1 MSQGSYE
8 LTFSSLSLS
17 CRIFMRVDSE
27 HLPDIGPTSFW
38 DRLSPGRLFSRS
50 EVIPV
55 LRLSGTIGAATPL
68 RQGLSIAGCATAIE
82 RAFSI
87 KNAPAVVLQI
97 NSPGGSPV
105 QSRLIYER
113 IRLLARQKKKKVYAF
128 AEDVA
133 ASGGYMIAC
142 AADEIYADGSS
153 LVGSIGVLSSGF
165 GFVHLI
171 HKLGVERRVYTSG
184 ENKFQLDPFKPEK
197 PEEIQRLKR
206 IQEIVHQDFIALV
219 KESRG
224 DRIAAAGDTL
234 FTGEF
239 WSGRQ
244 ALELGLIDGIMD
256 MRTKMRSVYG
266 DDVRL
271 RPISMERGFF
281 RRRAGVGSS
290 MSGAEFGIS
299 LATGLADDLIS
310 ALEERAIWARF
321 GL

>member
-1 MSQGSYE
+1 MQ
-8 LTFSSLSLS
+8 
-17 CRIFMRVDSE
+17 VDSE
-27 HLPDIGPTSFW
+27 RVPSFGLNTVFDRITPDW
-38 DRLSPGRLFSRS
+38 LRS
-50 EVIPV
+50 KGTVIPV
-55 LRLSGTIGAATPL
+55 LRLTGTIGAATPL
-68 RQGLSIAGCATAIE
+68 RPGLSIAACANAIE
-82 RAFSI
+82 RAFAI
-87 KNAPAVVLQI
+87 KNAPAVAIQI

-113 IRLLARQKKKKVYAF
+113 IRTLATEKSRKVFAF

-142 AADEIYADGSS
+142 AADEIYADPSS
-153 LVGSIGVLSSGF
+153 LVGSIGVLSAGF
-165 GFVHLI
+165 GFVDLI
-171 HKLGVERRVYTSG
+171 NKMGVERRVYTSG
-184 ENKFQLDPFKPEK
+184 ENKFQLDPFKPEN
-197 PEEIQRLKR
+197 PDEVTRLKR

-224 DRIAAAGDTL
+224 ARIATAGDSL

-256 MRTKMRSVYG
+256 IRTKMRALYG
-266 DDVRL
+266 EDVRL
-271 RPISMERGFF
+271 KLVSTERGLL
-281 RRRAGVGSS
+281 RRKTAVGVSV
-290 MSGAEFGIS
+290 SGTEYGIS
-299 LATGLADDLIS
+299 FGKGFADDIIS

>member
-1 MSQGSYE
+1 
-8 LTFSSLSLS
+8 
-17 CRIFMRVDSE
+17 MRVDSE
-27 HLPDIGPTSFW
+27 RLPALKPLSFW
-38 DRLSPGRLFSRS
+38 ERMSPSRLFSRRKT
-50 EVIPV
+50 IPV
-55 LRLSGTIGAATPL
+55 VRLSGAIGAAAPL
-68 RQGLSIAGCATAIE
+68 RQGLSIAGCATPLE
-82 RAFSI
+82 RAFAMKS
-87 KNAPAVVLQI
+87 APAVVLQI

-113 IRLLARQKKKKVYAF
+113 IRALAAEHDKKVYAF

-153 LVGSIGVLSSGF
+153 LIGSIGVISSGF

-171 HKLGVERRVYTSG
+171 HKLGVERRVYTAG
-184 ENKFQLDPFKPEK
+184 ENKFQLDPFRPEK
-197 PEEIQRLKR
+197 PEEIKRLKR
-206 IQEIVHQDFIALV
+206 IQEIVHEDFIALV

-224 DRIAAAGDTL
+224 GRLSASDNSL

-256 MRTKMRSVYG
+256 LRTKMRALYG

-271 RPISMERGFF
+271 KLISTERGLF
-281 RRRAGVGSS
+281 RRKSGVGVSF
-290 MSGAEFGIS
+290 SGAGFDVS
-299 LATGLADDLIS
+299 FAKGLADDLIS

>member
-1 MSQGSYE
+1 
-8 LTFSSLSLS
+8 
-17 CRIFMRVDSE
+17 MRVDGE
-27 HLPDIGPTSFW
+27 RIPDIGPTSFW
-38 DRLSPGRLFSRS
+38 DKLSPGRLFSRS
-50 EVIPV
+50 NTIPV
-55 LRLSGTIGAATPL
+55 VRLFGTIGAATPL
-68 RQGLSIAGCATAIE
+68 RQGLTIAGCATALE

-113 IRLLARQKKKKVYAF
+113 IHLLARQKKKKVYAF

-133 ASGGYMIAC
+133 ASGGYMLAC

-153 LVGSIGVLSSGF
+153 LIGSIGVLSSGF

-197 PEEIQRLKR
+197 PEEIERLKR
-206 IQEIVHQDFIALV
+206 IQEIVHQDFISLV

-224 DRIAAAGDTL
+224 DRIASAGDSL

-271 RPISMERGFF
+271 KLISMERGFF
-281 RRRAGVGSS
+281 RRRAGLGSS
-290 MSGAEFGIS
+290 ISGTEYGIS
-299 LATGLADDLIS
+299 FAKSFSDDLIS

>member
-1 MSQGSYE
+1 
-8 LTFSSLSLS
+8 
-17 CRIFMRVDSE
+17 MRVDSE
-27 HLPDIGPTSFW
+27 RLPDIGPTSFW
-38 DRLSPGRLFSRS
+38 DRISPGRLFSRS

-55 LRLSGTIGAATPL
+55 LRLFGTIGAATPL

-82 RAFSI
+82 RAFSM

-153 LVGSIGVLSSGF
+153 LVGSIGVISSGF
-165 GFVHLI
+165 GFVQLI
-171 HKLGVERRVYTSG
+171 HKLGVDRRVYTAG
-184 ENKFQLDPFKPEK
+184 ENKFQLDPFRPEK
-197 PEEIQRLKR
+197 PEEIKRLKR

-224 DRIAAAGDTL
+224 SRLTAPDDAL

-244 ALELGLIDGIMD
+244 AFELGLIDGIID
-256 MRTKMRSVYG
+256 MRTKMRSIYG

-271 RPISMERGFF
+271 KLVSRERSFF
-281 RRRAGVGSS
+281 RRATGLGLSV
-290 MSGAEFGIS
+290 SGAEYGIS
-299 LATGLADDLIS
+299 FAKGFADDLIS

>member
-1 MSQGSYE
+1 MQ
-8 LTFSSLSLS
+8 
-17 CRIFMRVDSE
+17 IDSE
-27 HLPDIGPTSFW
+27 
-38 DRLSPGRLFSRS
+38 RLSGFSLGTLWS
-50 EVIPV
+50 TVNPFGSKGTLVPV
-55 LRLSGTIGAATPL
+55 LRLTGTIGAVTPL
-68 RQGLSIAGCATAIE
+68 RQGLTIAACANAIE

-87 KNAPAVVLQI
+87 KDAPAVAIQI

-113 IRLLARQKKKKVYAF
+113 IRTLATEKSRKVFAF

-142 AADEIYADGSS
+142 AADEIYADASS
-153 LVGSIGVLSSGF
+153 LVGSIGVLSAGF
-165 GFVHLI
+165 GFTGLI
-171 HKLGVERRVYTSG
+171 DKLGVERRVYTAG
-184 ENKFQLDPFKPEK
+184 ENKFQLDPFKPEN
-197 PEEIQRLKR
+197 PDEVARLKK

-224 DRIAAAGDTL
+224 ARIAAASDNL

-256 MRTKMRSVYG
+256 IRTKMRALYG
-266 DDVRL
+266 EDVRL
-271 RPISMERGFF
+271 KLVPSERGLL
-281 RRRAGVGSS
+281 RRRSGVGVTI
-290 MSGAEFGIS
+290 SGSEFGIS
-299 LATGLADDLIS
+299 LAQGFADDMIS
-310 ALEERAIWARF
+310 ALEERAMWARF

>member
-1 MSQGSYE
+1 
-8 LTFSSLSLS
+8 
-17 CRIFMRVDSE
+17 MRVDSE
-27 HLPDIGPTSFW
+27 RLPGINPPSFW
-38 DRLSPGRLFSRS
+38 DRFSPSRLFSRGQ
-50 EVIPV
+50 VIPV

-68 RQGLSIAGCATAIE
+68 RQGLTIAGCASAIE

-113 IRLLARQKKKKVYAF
+113 IRSLAAEKGKKVYAF

-153 LVGSIGVLSSGF
+153 LIGSIGVLSSGF

-197 PEEIQRLKR
+197 PEEIKRLKR

-219 KESRG
+219 KDSRG
-224 DRIAAAGDTL
+224 ARLNAPGDSL

-244 ALELGLIDGIMD
+244 AFELGLIDGIID
-256 MRTKMRSVYG
+256 LRTKMRSLYG
-266 DDVRL
+266 DNVRL
-271 RPISMERGFF
+271 RLISTERGLF
-281 RRRAGVGSS
+281 RRKTGVGVTI
-290 MSGAEFGIS
+290 SGEEFGVS
-299 LATGLADDLIS
+299 FAKGLADDLIS

>member
-1 MSQGSYE
+1 
-8 LTFSSLSLS
+8 
-17 CRIFMRVDSE
+17 MRVDSE
-27 HLPDIGPTSFW
+27 RLPDIGPTSFW
-38 DRLSPGRLFSRS
+38 DRLSPGRLFSRR

-55 LRLSGTIGAATPL
+55 LRLFGTIGAATPL
-68 RQGLSIAGCATAIE
+68 RQGLSIAGCATALE

-153 LVGSIGVLSSGF
+153 LIGSIGVLSSGF

-197 PEEIQRLKR
+197 PEEIKRLKR

-271 RPISMERGFF
+271 RLISMERGFF
-281 RRRAGVGSS
+281 RRRAGLGSS
-290 MSGAEFGIS
+290 MSGAEYGIS
-299 LATGLADDLIS
+299 FARGFADDLIS

>member
-1 MSQGSYE
+1 
-8 LTFSSLSLS
+8 
-17 CRIFMRVDSE
+17 MRVDSE
-27 HLPDIGPTSFW
+27 RLPDIRPSPSFW
-38 DRLSPGRLFSRS
+38 GRINPVNLFSRS
-50 EVIPV
+50 ETVPV
-55 LRLSGTIGAATPL
+55 LRLNGTIGAATPL
-68 RQGLSIAGCATAIE
+68 RQGLTIAGCATALE
-82 RAFSI
+82 RAFSV
-87 KNAPAVVLQI
+87 KSAPAVVLQI

-113 IRLLARQKKKKVYAF
+113 IRSLAEKKKKKVYAF

-153 LVGSIGVLSSGF
+153 LIGSIGVLSAGF

-197 PEEIQRLKR
+197 PEEIKRLKR

-224 DRIAAAGDTL
+224 SRLTAADDSL

-244 ALELGLIDGIMD
+244 ALELGLIDGIID

-266 DDVRL
+266 EDVRL
-271 RPISMERGFF
+271 KLISTERGFL
-281 RRRAGVGSS
+281 RRRTGLGFASS
-290 MSGAEFGIS
+290 GTEYGIS
-299 LATGLADDLIS
+299 FAKGFADDLIS

>member
-1 MSQGSYE
+1 
-8 LTFSSLSLS
+8 
-17 CRIFMRVDSE
+17 MRVDSE
-27 HLPDIGPTSFW
+27 RIPDIGPTSFW
-38 DRLSPGRLFSRS
+38 DKLSPGRLFSRS
-50 EVIPV
+50 NTIPV
-55 LRLSGTIGAATPL
+55 LRLFGTIGAATPL
-68 RQGLSIAGCATAIE
+68 RQGLTIAGCATALE

-133 ASGGYMIAC
+133 ASGGYMLAC

-153 LVGSIGVLSSGF
+153 LIGSIGVLSSGF

-197 PEEIQRLKR
+197 PEEIKRLKR
-206 IQEIVHQDFIALV
+206 IQEIVHQDFISLV

-224 DRIAAAGDTL
+224 DRIAATGDSL

-271 RPISMERGFF
+271 KLISMERGFF
-281 RRRAGVGSS
+281 RRRAGLGSS
-290 MSGAEFGIS
+290 ISGAEYGIS
-299 LATGLADDLIS
+299 FAKGFADDLIS

>member
-1 MSQGSYE
+1 
-8 LTFSSLSLS
+8 
-17 CRIFMRVDSE
+17 MRVDSE
-27 HLPDIGPTSFW
+27 RLPAIKPLSFW
-38 DRLSPGRLFSRS
+38 ERINPGRLFSRGQ
-50 EVIPV
+50 VIPV

-68 RQGLSIAGCATAIE
+68 RQGLTIAGCAPAIE
-82 RAFSI
+82 RAFSV
-87 KNAPAVVLQI
+87 KRAPAVVLQI

-113 IRLLARQKKKKVYAF
+113 IRTLAAEKNKKVYAF

-165 GFVHLI
+165 GFVQLI

-184 ENKFQLDPFKPEK
+184 ENKFQLDPFRPEK
-197 PEEIQRLKR
+197 PEEIKRLKR

-224 DRIAAAGDTL
+224 DRLKAADDSL

-244 ALELGLIDGIMD
+244 AFDLGLIDGIMD
-256 MRTKMRSVYG
+256 LRTKMRSLYG
-266 DDVRL
+266 EDVRL
-271 RPISMERGFF
+271 KLISTERGLF
-281 RRRAGVGSS
+281 RRKTGVGVSV
-290 MSGAEFGIS
+290 SGAEFGVS
-299 LATGLADDLIS
+299 FAKGFADDLIS

>member
-1 MSQGSYE
+1 MQIDSERLPGFSLNRVWNTVNPFGSQGT
-8 LTFSSLSLS
+8 L
-17 CRIFMRVDSE
+17 
-27 HLPDIGPTSFW
+27 
-38 DRLSPGRLFSRS
+38 
-50 EVIPV
+50 IPV
-55 LRLSGTIGAATPL
+55 LRLTGTIGAVTPL
-68 RQGLSIAGCATAIE
+68 RPGLSIAASANAIE

-87 KNAPAVVLQI
+87 KNAPAVAIQI

-113 IRLLARQKKKKVYAF
+113 IRTLATEKSRKVFAF

-142 AADEIYADGSS
+142 AADEIYADASS
-153 LVGSIGVLSSGF
+153 IIGSIGVLSAGF
-165 GFVHLI
+165 GFTGLI
-171 HKLGVERRVYTSG
+171 DKLGVERRVYTSG

-197 PEEIQRLKR
+197 PDEIVRLKR

-224 DRIAAAGDTL
+224 ARIAAAGDNL

-256 MRTKMRSVYG
+256 IRTKMRALYG

-271 RPISMERGFF
+271 KLIPSERGLL
-281 RRRAGVGSS
+281 RRKSGVGVTF
-290 MSGAEFGIS
+290 SGTELGVSFAQGF
-299 LATGLADDLIS
+299 ADDIIS
-310 ALEERAIWARF
+310 ALEERALWARF